1 MTPRNCSS
9 RPYSSRPYSS
19 PPYSPRPCSP
29 RFFSLRAFS
38 GRLLSLAAAAL
49 TLLLA
54 GCGTQPGSAA
64 DDGSDTF
71 DWVTS
76 SPPGKSNSR
85 IRHLVLHY
93 TDDDLRGSLI
103 SLTGSQ
109 VSAHYL
115 LSAPMPETGLPRVY
129 PLVPEARRAW
139 HAGVSQWGERSNL
152 NDTSIGIEIVNA
164 GPLALV
170 PMQTSEQEDARAAVA
185 RRWSPSRDFAPWSEA
200 QISALITLLK
210 PIIAHHGIKAV
221 DVVGHS
227 DIAPE
232 RKTDPGPRFPWQR
245 LHDAG
250 IGAWPRT
257 SDVLCFQRQLASEGL
272 PSHEDLLTALTHYGY
287 PVDHARPE
295 LAIAAFQAHFRPGA
309 ISGTFDAESV
319 AILLALNARYRQS
332 LGCLP
337 S

>member
-1 MTPRNCSS
+1 MTPRDC
-9 RPYSSRPYSS
+9 S
-19 PPYSPRPCSP
+19 PPSFSP
-29 RFFSLRAFS
+29 RFFPRS
-38 GRLLSLAAAAL
+38 LLSLAAAAL
-49 TLLLA
+49 TMLLA
-54 GCGTQPGSAA
+54 GCSTQSGSGAGV
-64 DDGSDTF
+64 GSDTF

-76 SPPGKSNSR
+76 SPHGKSNSR
-85 IRHLVLHY
+85 VRHLVLHY
-93 TDDDLRGSLI
+93 TDDDLHGSLL

-129 PLVPEARRAW
+129 PLVSEARRAW

-164 GPLALV
+164 GPLALE
-170 PMQTSEQEDARAAVA
+170 PLQGGEQEDAREAVA
-185 RRWSPSRDFAPWSEA
+185 RRWAPSRDFAPWSEA

-210 PIIAHHGIKAV
+210 PIIARHGIKPV
-221 DVVGHS
+221 DIVGHS

-257 SDVLCFQRQLASEGL
+257 FDMLCFQRQLASEGL
-272 PSHEDLLTALTHYGY
+272 PSREVLLTALTHYGY
-287 PVDHARPE
+287 PVDVARSE
-295 LAIAAFQAHFRPGA
+295 LAIAAFQAHFRPGS
-309 ISGTFDAESV
+309 ISGAFDVESV

-332 LGCLP
+332 PGCQP
-337 S
+337 P

>member
-1 MTPRNCSS
+1 MLP
-9 RPYSSRPYSS
+9 
-19 PPYSPRPCSP
+19 
-29 RFFSLRAFS
+29 
-38 GRLLSLAAAAL
+38 LAAAAL
-49 TLLLA
+49 TVLLA
-54 GCGTQPGSAA
+54 GCGTQPGSSAG
-64 DDGSDTF
+64 DESDAF
-71 DWVTS
+71 DWVKS
-76 SPPGKSNSR
+76 SPQGQSNSR

-93 TDDDLRGSLI
+93 TDDDLRGSLV
-103 SLTGSQ
+103 SLTGPQ

-129 PLVPEARRAW
+129 PLVSEARRAW
-139 HAGVSQWGERSNL
+139 HAGVSHWGERSNL

-170 PMQTSEQEDARAAVA
+170 PLQAGEQEDTRAAVA
-185 RRWSPSRDFAPWSEA
+185 RRWSSSRDFAPWSEE
-200 QISALITLLK
+200 QITALIALLK
-210 PIIAHHGIKAV
+210 PIIARHGIKAV

-250 IGAWPRT
+250 IGAWPRS

-272 PSHEDLLTALTHYGY
+272 PSQEVLLTALAHYGY
-287 PVDHARPE
+287 PVDAARPE

-309 ISGTFDAESV
+309 ISGVFDAESV
-319 AILLALNARYRQS
+319 AILLALNTRYRQS
-332 LGCLP
+332 LHCQQL
-337 S
+337 

>member
-1 MTPRNCSS
+1 MTPRYC
-9 RPYSSRPYSS
+9 
-19 PPYSPRPCSP
+19 SPRPCSP
-29 RFFSLRAFS
+29 PLFLPPSFSSRSFS
-38 GRLLSLAAAAL
+38 RRLLSLAAAAL
-49 TLLLA
+49 TVLLA
-54 GCGTQPGSAA
+54 GCGTQPGSDAG
-64 DDGSDTF
+64 DGSDTF

-76 SPPGKSNSR
+76 SPEGKSNSR
-85 IRHLVLHY
+85 VRHLVLHY

-170 PMQTSEQEDARAAVA
+170 PMQAGEQEDARAAVA

-200 QISALITLLK
+200 QITALLTLLK
-210 PIIAHHGIKAV
+210 PIIARHGIKAV

-245 LHDAG
+245 LHEAG

-272 PSHEDLLTALTHYGY
+272 PSQEVLLTALTHYGY
-287 PVDHARPE
+287 PVDAARPE

-309 ISGTFDAESV
+309 ISGAFDAESA
-319 AILLALNARYRQS
+319 AILLALNTRYRQS
-332 LGCLP
+332 LGCQP
-337 S
+337 T